1 MSKEECQFRVK
12 KYSLFTNIGNH
23 STKGAIL
30 KAMPIIVFKYGGKIL
45 FAAGFLDSVVDIY
58 HAKDKVRETV
68 LLGFSWAG
76 AAAGAYAAGKFGAL
90 AGSFLGPVGTMVG
103 GAAGSVIGGFAGW
116 HTAEYVTKQ
125 VYDYSM
131 YPLQKEEYMACVY

>member
-76 AAAGAYAAGKFGAL
+76 AAAGATPTRNAYA
-90 AGSFLGPVGTMVG
+90 
-103 GAAGSVIGGFAGW
+103 
-116 HTAEYVTKQ
+116 TK
-125 VYDYSM
+125 SR
-131 YPLQKEEYMACVY
+131 QKWIDIRGYRMI